1 MKSDIALAI
10 IGALIGVTIGQ
21 FKGDMISNRLSS
33 FFRDSWQ
40 RVLRAVPGQN
50 DSPAE

>member
-21 FKGDMISNRLSS
+21 VKGDIITNYLSRS
-33 FFRDSWQ
+33 FREKWQ
-40 RVLRAVPGQN
+40 KILRTLPQSDN
-50 DSPAE
+50 SSE

>member
-21 FKGDMISNRLSS
+21 FKGDVLTTYLSKTFREGWQR
-33 FFRDSWQ
+33 FFR
-40 RVLRAVPGQN
+40 VLLQGDN
-50 DSPAE
+50 SAE